1 MTLSNSGINVMDKVI
16 ETYNDKGMSGA
27 SELIIIIL
35 VVSLLIFIL
44 KWGNEW
50 MSLYKKRKLLEDDI
64 FKEEQEQNKKVLEEE
79 RNLHKSLIEQML
91 LIHKETSEKQ
101 VNAVVELTTSMK
113 KEMEEISEKQQ
124 KLLDSFNSSIV
135 EIYRAIDVQFGVLNC
150 QLNSEKQLNVQE
162 ADKLFKVIIENQM
175 YKVTDF
181 ILVRLSDDKLYED
194 KVLILDDI
202 NSEISKR
209 MKEGADRVDSFRFE
223 DIQMKQKL
231 FTIVQKYMG
240 ETHIR
245 IAAILDVSKNYN
257 RKEIEHKIRQEREKF
272 HIKINALKFSDL

>member
-1 MTLSNSGINVMDKVI
+1 MTSNSSINVMDNVI
-16 ETYNDKGMSGA
+16 EAYNNKGMTGA
-27 SELIIIIL
+27 SEMIIIIL
-35 VVSLLIFIL
+35 VISLLVFVL

-50 MSLYKKRKLLEDDI
+50 MSLYKKRKTLENEL
-64 FKEEQEQNKKVLEEE
+64 FKEEQDQNKKVLEEE

-101 VNAVVELTTSMK
+101 VNAVIELTTSMK

-124 KLLDSFNSSIV
+124 KLLDSFNASMT
-135 EIYRAIDVQFGVLNC
+135 EIYRAIDIQFGILNC
-150 QLNSEKQLNVQE
+150 QLNSEKQLNIQE

-181 ILVRLSDDKLYED
+181 ILIRLSEDKLYED
-194 KVLILDDI
+194 KILILDDI

-209 MKEGADRVDSFRFE
+209 LKEGADKVDSFRFE
-223 DIQMKQKL
+223 DTEMKQKI
-231 FTIVQKYMG
+231 FSIVQKYMN

-245 IAAILDVSKNYN
+245 LCTILDVSKTYN
-257 RKEIEHKIRQEREKF
+257 RKEIEHKVRQEREKF
-272 HIKINALKFSDL
+272 HIKINALKFNDL